1 MYSHRMSELPCI
13 WLSVDHTFK
22 VSANIGAW
30 SQGVWVKQFDSLFTV
45 LNEKGQVLTWR
56 LTRGTSFEKVK
67 STIQNLKKQLDNKG
81 IKVTSIYIDNCCQ
94 WRNLLQN
101 EFEEELC
108 VKLDLFHAV
117 QRIVSNISKGGKK
130 GSVIKDFRRSLKDEL
145 KLVFRDPSDLGKV
158 RTKSTPSKQTLMGN
172 LEQFLTKWN
181 GVESDGEEIL
191 TQAAKKQ
198 IENTLK
204 MVVWAKFQFR
214 VNQTEMHFTRA
225 LRRTFHD
232 RGSVSGWH

>member
-1 MYSHRMSELPCI
+1 MSELPCMC
-13 WLSVDHTFK
+13 LSADHTFN

-30 SQGVWVKQFDSLFTV
+30 SRGVWVKQFDSLFTV

-101 EFEEELC
+101 EFAEELC

-117 QRIVSNISKGGKK
+117 QRIVSKIPKRGKK
-130 GSVIKDFRRSLKDEL
+130 GSVIKDLRRRLKDEL

-158 RTKSTPSKQTLMGN
+158 RTKSMPSKQTLMGN
-172 LEQFLTKWN
+172 LERFLTKWN
-181 GVESDGEEIL
+181 GVESDSEE
-191 TQAAKKQ
+191 
-198 IENTLK
+198 
-204 MVVWAKFQFR
+204 MVVCATFQFR
-214 VNQTEMHFTRA
+214 VDQTEMKHFTRA
-225 LRRTFHD
+225 LRRTLHD